1 MSRPDGTGAIVGDGA
16 VAFKG
21 VSIERCFDDGGIGE
35 SFTDGK
41 LFLMLVWAIRLT
53 MPCFVYRWRFVL
65 GG

>member
-1 MSRPDGTGAIVGDGA
+1 M
-16 VAFKG
+16 AFKG
-21 VSIERCFDDGGIGE
+21 VSIERCFDDGGFGE